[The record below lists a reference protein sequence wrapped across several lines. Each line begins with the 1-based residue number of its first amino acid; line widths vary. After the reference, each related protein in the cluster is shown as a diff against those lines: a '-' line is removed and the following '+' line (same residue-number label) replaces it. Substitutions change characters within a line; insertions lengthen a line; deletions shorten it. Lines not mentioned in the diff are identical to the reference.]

1 MGALLINA
9 YGVYADEIHA
19 ELMLQ
24 AQQHGL
30 KPLRFFLLSSA
41 HALGEK
47 YQGSPIALVGPA
59 SHKHRHSFS
68 LFEQEEEPY
77 KRDTLCK

>member
-24 AQQHGL
+24 AQQHGV
-30 KPLRFFLLSSA
+30 KPLRFLLPPSA
-41 HALGEK
+41 HTLGE
-47 YQGSPIALVGPA
+47 
-59 SHKHRHSFS
+59 
-68 LFEQEEEPY
+68 
-77 KRDTLCK
+77 